1 MDTEAI
7 PYILGILEG
16 SLPPKELERHTHGE
30 VFTPL
35 ERVDEMLESLPA
47 KVWSNPDLRWL
58 DPAAGIGNFPLKA
71 VLGGEGYP
79 GLWRGLAKKL
89 PNESERARHIV
100 ESMLFLVDINPRN
113 NQTAR
118 SLLKR
123 LFPTCTPNISSIDP
137 KLGFLAEKPLFG
149 HETFHIIMGNPP
161 FQIGS
166 VRAALVTNETRRRR
180 KELGVGEGE
189 TNYWVR
195 FVRKA
200 LAILEPNGFLVFI
213 HPITW
218 FKRDRLGAHDMILAH
233 RLHAMKIFKNNGPGT
248 AFGAHG
254 RISVAWYVLEMQPAS
269 PEFPT
274 RVLYGA
280 EPGYEESLVLNT
292 DSILILRYNSI
303 YQKILR
309 SGVGLLGDSGIL
321 FHATLRSCAEGGRHR
336 LITDIHEEG
345 SMEFVGSKVAHVHQ
359 GIPKL
364 IVGGIHTPVV
374 FFDKKGE
381 YGLFSKGQRNY
392 FVGSSEDLRLLAAF
406 FRTRLATLL
415 LDHIKFEQDFIR
427 PQYFPDVRGIP
438 GPINDETLADFFGFS
453 ADEKDIIAEHSLPH
467 VLGEGDLH
475 RRTCRS
481 LQGVGHG
488 GTRKIRS

>member
-1 MDTEAI
+1 MDSEAI
-7 PYILGILEG
+7 PYILQILEG

-35 ERVDEMLESLPA
+35 ERVDEMLAGLPA

-71 VLGGEGYP
+71 ILGGEGYA
-79 GLWRGLAKKL
+79 GLWQGLAKKI
-89 PNESERARHIV
+89 PNESKRAQHIV
-100 ESMLFLVDINPRN
+100 ESMIFLVDINPKN
-113 NQTAR
+113 NQTAKG
-118 SLLKR
+118 LLRR
-123 LFPTCTPNISSIDP
+123 LFPTCTPNISSIDS
-137 KLGFLAEKPLFG
+137 KQGFLAEKPLFG
-149 HETFHIIMGNPP
+149 FRTFHIIMGNPP

-166 VRAALVTNETRRRR
+166 VRAALVTNETRRKR

-200 LAILEPNGFLVFI
+200 LAILEDGGFLVFI

-254 RISVAWYVLEMQPAS
+254 RISVAWYVLENQPS
-269 PEFPT
+269 SEFPT

-292 DSILILRYNSI
+292 GSILILRYNAI
-303 YQKILR
+303 YAKIQAK
-309 SGVGLLGDSGIL
+309 GLGFLGDSGLL
-321 FHATLRSCAEGGRHR
+321 FHGTLRSCAEGGRHR

-345 SMEFVGSKVAHVHQ
+345 TMEFVGSKVPHMHQ
-359 GIPKL
+359 GEPKI

-374 FFDKKGE
+374 FFDRKGE

-392 FVGSSEDLRLLAAF
+392 FVGSPADLRRIEAF
-406 FRTRLATLL
+406 FKTRLATLL

-427 PQYFPDVRGIP
+427 PQYFPDVRGIS
-438 GPINDETLADFFGFS
+438 GPLTDESLADFFGFT
-453 ADEKDIIAEHSLPH
+453 AAEKDIIAEHSLPH
-467 VLGEGDLH
+467 ILTGEDLH

-488 GTRKIRS
+488 GTRKMR